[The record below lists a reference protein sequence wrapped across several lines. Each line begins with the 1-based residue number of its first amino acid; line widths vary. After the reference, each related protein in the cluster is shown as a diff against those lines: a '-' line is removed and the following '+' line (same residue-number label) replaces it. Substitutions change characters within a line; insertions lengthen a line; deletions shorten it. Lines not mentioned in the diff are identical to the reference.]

1 MAPTGKKRRYF
12 LSRQQELRLLVYALC
27 PVLIFFI
34 CALLSVQADKGI
46 SAADLC
52 LPAGFVIAVLVAH
65 SLLVASGSRA
75 DPSLLPLWTALTGLG
90 MSFQYRLSSVHGET
104 WISLSCLAYGI
115 APLLLA
121 LTTILFGNGRLKSLA
136 GIPGLWI
143 VTAFGIGIVVLA
155 TGVTYRGA
163 VFGPG
168 KTTPT
173 ECVKPL
179 LILGLS
185 GLLAHHGRHI
195 ERDSRLCTG
204 DSRRAHIIVIG
215 AWLIPA
221 VALILLGD
229 LGMLVATG
237 LLLGIL
243 MTMATRRTVYPL
255 VGLICIAA
263 AGWAAQNWVGRARL
277 RFNAW
282 LDPFSYP
289 ETSGFQIVRSL
300 FAVFNG
306 EFFGK
311 GIGNGLPG
319 SIPLVE
325 TDFVYAAI
333 AEEFGWLGSTI
344 ILLLVF
350 AIVRKSLA
358 IAGRS
363 NHTFSRLVCCG
374 CGAMWLIQCTLH
386 AGGAIKLIPM
396 TGVPF
401 PGLSTG
407 GSALLV
413 FAILTG
419 WILAASDDN
428 ERSGV
433 RQKTRP

>member
-1 MAPTGKKRRYF
+1 MAQAGKKRRFF
-12 LSRQQELRLLVYALC
+12 LSRPQELRLLVYALC
-27 PVLIFFI
+27 PVLIFFT
-34 CALLSVQADKGI
+34 CALLSVQVERSI
-46 SAADLC
+46 HPVDLC
-52 LPAGFVIAVLVAH
+52 LPAGFAIAAFIAH
-65 SLLVASGSRA
+65 GLLVSSGSRA
-75 DPSLLPLWTALTGLG
+75 DPSLLPLWIALTGLG
-90 MSFQYRLSSVHGET
+90 MSFQYRLSSIHGET
-104 WISLSCLAYGI
+104 WSTLSCLAYGI

-121 LTTILFGNGRLKSLA
+121 LVTILFGNGRLKNLA

-143 VTAFGIGIVVLA
+143 VTAFGIGIAVLA

-173 ECVKPL
+173 ECIKPL
-179 LILGLS
+179 LILGLA
-185 GLLAHHGRHI
+185 GLLSHHGRHI
-195 ERDSRLCTG
+195 ERGTRMCTA
-204 DSRRAHIIVIG
+204 DSRRTHIIVIG

-221 VALILLGD
+221 VALVLLGD
-229 LGMLVATG
+229 LGMLAATG
-237 LLLGIL
+237 LLLGFL

-255 VGLICIAA
+255 IGLICITA
-263 AGWAAQNWVGRARL
+263 AGWAAQTWVGRARL

-289 ETSGFQIVRSL
+289 ETSGFQIIRSL

-311 GIGNGLPG
+311 GVGNGLPG

-333 AEEFGWLGSTI
+333 AEEFGWFGSAI
-344 ILLLVF
+344 ILMLVF
-350 AIVRKSLA
+350 AIIRKSLA

-363 NHTFSRLVCCG
+363 NDTFSSLVCCG

-386 AGGAIKLIPM
+386 TGGAIKLIPM

-413 FAILTG
+413 FAVLTG
-419 WILAASDDN
+419 WILAASDEN

-433 RQKTRP
+433 KQKTRP